1 MSRNA
6 WNDIEREEIERADQ
20 REIAAQERLAA
31 AEWFDEFQRQERLLE
46 QAEREKRALEWAI
59 STGAKP

>member
-6 WNDIEREEIERADQ
+6 FADIEREEAQLAEWREAAREERAK
-20 REIAAQERLAA
+20 AQADWDAYR
-31 AEWFDEFQRQERLLE
+31 QRQE